1 MSDQLGAIKRIMK
14 ANNINEEV
22 LPARKIQNYIN
33 KQKKKKEFEP
43 RILNLTASAK
53 ETCLESMKFTKKV
66 INREGAVDF
75 GELILRTYE
84 MLLNNEPIR
93 QHYYQDRFKFILVD
107 EFQDTNKLR
116 VQISQTVGW
125 SRRRRQKT

>member
-1 MSDQLGAIKRIMK
+1 MK

-43 RILNLTASAK
+43 RDIKPYGFGERDLLRVY
-53 ETCLESMKFTKKV
+53 EIYEKV

-93 QHYYQDRFKFILVD
+93 QHYQDRFKFILVD